1 MPIPFH
7 QIALL
12 GNKFCAVLLCLA
24 LLPAVSQAEE
34 LLIKSIT
41 VETPLNAPDD
51 GTYWMQARP
60 GKIPKRPG
68 EPSADQPLEVIT
80 LQAIDGNGTHMYHGM
95 SSMWSDDH
103 GNSWQGPQQDPA
115 LDRRTMANG
124 LIEVPVDMTPQWHA
138 KSGKLLLTGATF
150 WLDPKL
156 KKHAPNGGSDI
167 AYSAYDPRTHQ
178 WAPWKKVELPDSPQ
192 FHFARSGC
200 SQRYDLPNGDILLP
214 IYFGGAGNDSRHFA
228 MVLRC
233 QFDGKTLRVE
243 EQGNALSIDI
253 DRGFVEPS
261 LTKFGETFFL
271 TLRNDRGAYVTTSQD
286 GLHFDKPKPW
296 AFDDGQPLGS
306 YNTQQHWVT
315 HSDGLF
321 LAYTRKGADN
331 DDIFR
336 HRAPLFIAQVDPQ
349 KLVVLR
355 QTEQTLL
362 PKLKDGFGNF
372 GLSNISP
379 EETWVV
385 AGRSRAK
392 SGEPSLYLSRI
403 QWSKPNAAP

>member
-7 QIALL
+7 RIALFGKSL
-12 GNKFCAVLLCLA
+12 GAVLICLA
-24 LLPAVSQAEE
+24 LLPAVGWAEGLRVE
-34 LLIKSIT
+34 SVDVEVLLH
-41 VETPLNAPDD
+41 APED
-51 GTYWMQARP
+51 GTHWMQARP
-60 GKIPKRPG
+60 GKIPQQKGDPQTDRPI
-68 EPSADQPLEVIT
+68 EVIT

-103 GNSWQGPQQDPA
+103 GKNWHGPQLDPA
-115 LDRRTMANG
+115 LDRRTLEDG
-124 LIEVPVDMTPQWHA
+124 LIEVPVDMTPHWHE

-167 AYSAYDPRTHQ
+167 AYSAYDPGAHR
-178 WAPWKKVELPDSPQ
+178 WAPWKKVELLDSPE

-214 IYFGGAGNDSRHFA
+214 IYFGGGGNDSRHSA

-233 QFDGKTLRVE
+233 QFDGETLRVI

-286 GLHFDKPKPW
+286 GLHFAQPQPW
-296 AFDDGQPLGS
+296 VFDDGQPLGS

-321 LAYTRKGADN
+321 LAYTRTGADN

-336 HRAPLFIAQVDPQ
+336 HRAPLFLAQVDPE

-355 QTEQTLL
+355 QTEQALL
-362 PKLKDGFGNF
+362 PKLKNGFGNF
-372 GLSNISP
+372 GVANISP

-403 QWSKPNAAP
+403 RWSQPNAAP